1 MLRVGLTG
9 GLGSGKSTVAAM
21 LREFGAE
28 VTESDALG
36 RAMMEPGH
44 AVYDEIV
51 KHFGP
56 EVVSADKR
64 LNRARLAELAFR
76 GGRLAELNAIVHPPV
91 IEAQKRWMEQVAARN
106 PHGVAVVESALIFE
120 VVRDALARGEKNHP
134 LADWRKRIDRVVVVT
149 APDDAK
155 VARYADR
162 VLASAAGREQDA
174 ADREAIEADARR
186 RLTHQVPD
194 AEKAAQ
200 ADYVIDNSS
209 DIAALRARVEALWQR
224 LKAESNKSR

>member
-21 LREFGAE
+21 LRELGAE

-36 RAMMEPGH
+36 REMMEPGH
-44 AVYDEIV
+44 AVYEEIAR
-51 KHFGP
+51 HFGP
-56 EVVSADKR
+56 EVVGADGR
-64 LNRARLAELAFR
+64 LNRAWLADQAFR
-76 GGRLAELNAIVHPPV
+76 HGRLSELNAIVHPPV
-91 IEAQKRWMEQVAARN
+91 IAAQKRWMDEVGERDPNAI
-106 PHGVAVVESALIFE
+106 AVVESALIFE
-120 VVRDALARGEKNHP
+120 VARDALGRGETNHP

-155 VARYADR
+155 VVRYAAR
-162 VLASAAGREQDA
+162 VLGARALGD
-174 ADREAIEADARR
+174 ADRLAIEADARQ
-186 RLTHQVPD
+186 RLAHQVPD

-200 ADYVIDNSS
+200 ADYVLDNSG
-209 DIAALRARVEALWQR
+209 DIAALRAQVRALWPM

>member
-21 LREFGAE
+21 LRELGAE

-56 EVVSADKR
+56 EVVSADGK

-91 IEAQKRWMEQVAARN
+91 IEAQKRWMEEVAARD
-106 PHGVAVVESALIFE
+106 PQGVAVVESALIFE
-120 VVRDALARGEKNHP
+120 VVREALARGEKNHP
-134 LADWRKRIDRVVVVT
+134 LADWRKRIDHVVVVT
-149 APDDAK
+149 APDDTK
-155 VARYADR
+155 VARYARR
-162 VLASAAGREQDA
+162 VLDSEMNRGQDA

-186 RLTHQVPD
+186 RLEHQVPD
-194 AEKAAQ
+194 TEKAAQ
-200 ADYVIDNSS
+200 ADYVIDNSG
-209 DIAALRARVEALWQR
+209 DIAALRAKVEALWQR